1 MSAWLRVS
9 SYPSAFLW
17 EELEEE
23 LQNRVLS
30 PEKFFLMARH
40 LIPSDKTIKA
50 LKPGA
55 TDDDGA
61 PVKRLNDGDGLFL
74 MLWVKGG
81 AHGWRFQYTLN
92 GRRNI
97 LSLGTYPDTGL
108 ALARRRADEA
118 RALVAAG
125 IDCSLGVSASVTT
138 PPVKEFFE
146 VFMLG
151 PAENGI
157 LNVEIVAC
165 LGGRCGKG
173 NTDTTV
179 RDVVRLHR

>member
-1 MSAWLRVS
+1 
-9 SYPSAFLW
+9 
-17 EELEEE
+17 
-23 LQNRVLS
+23 
-30 PEKFFLMARH
+30 MARH

-97 LSLGTYPDTGL
+97 LSLGTYLSRPGRFFGRFLNKSGD
-108 ALARRRADEA
+108 LARQDLRAS
-118 RALVAAG
+118 R
-125 IDCSLGVSASVTT
+125 GV
-138 PPVKEFFE
+138 
-146 VFMLG
+146 
-151 PAENGI
+151 
-157 LNVEIVAC
+157 
-165 LGGRCGKG
+165 
-173 NTDTTV
+173 
-179 RDVVRLHR
+179 